1 MSERTPKVK
10 VAVSVTWGK
19 ESPEHTKVLLFNE
32 GLPLAEYTM
41 NPVSLA
47 RVVKN
52 MALLCKGEE
61 VNAEGDLDGH
71 EIELIGFVAEHY
83 SREVAVSATEAFVTA
98 LRLFNAAEFDEEVG
112 QATTIYVGEN
122 GAMRALALS

>member
-1 MSERTPKVK
+1 MSDSTSKVK
-10 VAVSVTWGK
+10 VAVSVTWDK
-19 ESPEHTKVLLFNE
+19 ESSERTKVLLFNE
-32 GLPLAEYTM
+32 GLPLAEYTL

-61 VNAEGDLDGH
+61 VNAEGDLDSH

-83 SREVAVSATEAFVTA
+83 SREVAVSTTESLITA